1 MTNGSFAESID
12 PSLGGAGL
20 GRARDNLRDWL
31 ARSGVAEP
39 ALHEILIACGEAC
52 ANAVEH
58 SGARSSNG
66 IPGIRVTASRSARG
80 IQIVVTDH
88 GVWKIPA
95 SKPSVPSGGRGRGR
109 MMMAALVD
117 HLDIRTGPDG
127 TTVELIKELL

>member
-1 MTNGSFAESID
+1 MTHGSFSESID
-12 PSLGGAGL
+12 PSAGGIAL

-31 ARSGVAEP
+31 ARSGVPEP

-58 SGARSSNG
+58 SGALARAG
-66 IPGIRVTASRSARG
+66 RPGIFVTATRNAHG
-80 IQIVVTDH
+80 VQVVVTDR
-88 GVWKIPA
+88 GLWKIPA
-95 SKPSVPSGGRGRGR
+95 SEPTVPSGGRGRGR

-127 TTVELIKELL
+127 TTVELIKELP

>member
-1 MTNGSFAESID
+1 MTDGSFAGAID
-12 PSLGGAGL
+12 PSDGGAGL
-20 GRARDNLRDWL
+20 GQARDSLRDWL
-31 ARSGVAEP
+31 ARAGVPEP

-58 SGARSSNG
+58 SGARSEAG
-66 IPGIRVTASRSARG
+66 RPGISVTATRSKRG
-80 IQIVVTDH
+80 IQVLVVDH

-95 SKPSVPSGGRGRGR
+95 SEPSVPAGGRGRGR

-127 TTVELIKELL
+127 TTVELIKELP